1 MAIQIK
7 NTKSIELV
15 NEILKRTSYSD
26 PITYLEDRIKSDYEA
41 VIKNKKLTIK

>member
-7 NTKSIELV
+7 NIKSIELI

-26 PITYLEDRIKSDYEA
+26 PVSYLEDRIKFDYEA
-41 VIKNKKLTIK
+41 VIKNKKLRIK

>member
-7 NTKSIELV
+7 NIKSIELI

-26 PITYLEDRIKSDYEA
+26 PVSYLEDRVKSDYEA